1 VAGLVARRIV
11 TDLEPGQ
18 RIAHSQRIGM
28 IKFGSRMEV
37 LAPRELW
44 PRVLVGIGQHVSAGQ
59 TALIA
64 LNSPETSGSRSIA

>member
-1 VAGLVARRIV
+1 
-11 TDLEPGQ
+11 
-18 RIAHSQRIGM
+18 M

-37 LAPRELW
+37 LAPRELS

-64 LNSPETSGSRSIA
+64 LNSPETSGSRSIK